1 MMNWQFNTGQKTQ
14 MRRRASG
21 EAMRPDARDLSS
33 AGPLAC
39 VLYASE
45 AERDELLARL
55 QRVGLGEF
63 PQVLIE
69 VESEP
74 EWGSTFSM
82 PFMQA

>member
-1 MMNWQFNTGQKTQ
+1 MNRQFHTGQKTRMSRQ
-14 MRRRASG
+14 ASDG
-21 EAMRPDARDLSS
+21 AMQPDAGDLSS
-33 AGPLAC
+33 AGPLTC

-74 EWGSTFSM
+74 EWGSAYSK
-82 PFMQA
+82 PFIQV